1 MAKARPTIIIKPPRG
16 FASIRFRELWSYRAL
31 LMSLVRRRIKSEF
44 DQQYLAY
51 VWPVFRPVLMV
62 LLFSAF
68 RGLSNAR
75 VGVDMPYPL
84 YVYAGLALWF
94 YFIEAVQQAA
104 TSLKQ
109 NAGLITK
116 VYFPRLLVPVSAIM
130 ANLYMFAITIVPLT
144 AMMIFFEAA
153 PGMNFFLLPLV
164 LLQVLVLIFGIGCIF
179 AALGLGNRDW
189 DKFLGFVLYIG
200 LFVSPVIYSPD
211 MFPEHVRPIFAL
223 NPAVG
228 MLMGFRAALF
238 EGMAFPWAE
247 WLYTWAFALIAT
259 AIGLLM
265 FQRVEEHLSDRL

>member
-1 MAKARPTIIIKPPRG
+1 MSKTRLTIVIKPPRR
-16 FASIRFRELWSYRAL
+16 FASIRLRELWEYRAL
-31 LMSLVRRRIKSEF
+31 LWSLVQRRIKSEF

-68 RGLSNAR
+68 RGLSNAQ
-75 VGVDMPYPL
+75 VGVEMPYPL
-84 YVYAGLALWF
+84 YVYGGLALWF

-109 NAGLITK
+109 NAGLISK
-116 VYFPRLLVPVSAIM
+116 VYFPRLLVPISAIIS
-130 ANLYMFAITIVPLT
+130 NLYMFAITIVPLT
-144 AMMIFFEAA
+144 VMMIYFQTP
-153 PGMNFFLLPLV
+153 PGVNILLLPLV
-164 LLQVLVLIFGIGCIF
+164 MLQVLLLIFGLGCIF

-200 LFVSPVIYSPD
+200 LFVSPVIYAPE
-211 MFPEHVRPIFAL
+211 MFPEHVRPFFAL

-228 MLMGFRAALF
+228 LLMGFRAAVF
-238 EGMAFPWAE
+238 EGMAFPWGE
-247 WLYTWAFALIAT
+247 WLYTWAFALGAT

>member
-1 MAKARPTIIIKPPRG
+1 MSTSRNTVVIRPPRR
-16 FASIRFRELWSYRAL
+16 FASIRLRELWGYRAL
-31 LMSLVRRRIKSEF
+31 LLSLVQRRIKSEF

-62 LLFSAF
+62 LLFTAF
-68 RGLSNAR
+68 RGLSNAHT
-75 VGVDMPYPL
+75 GVDMPYPL

-109 NAGLITK
+109 NAGLISK
-116 VYFPRLLVPVSAIM
+116 VYFPRLLVPVSAIL
-130 ANLYMFAITIVPLT
+130 ANLSMFAITVVPLT
-144 AMMIFFEAA
+144 ILMIWYQTP
-153 PGMNFFLLPLV
+153 PGINILLLPLV
-164 LLQVLVLIFGIGCIF
+164 MLQVLVLIFGIGCIF

-200 LFVSPVIYSPD
+200 LFVSPVIYAPD
-211 MFPEHVRPIFAL
+211 MFPEHVRPFFAL

-238 EGMAFPWAE
+238 EGAAFPWGE
-247 WLYTWAFALIAT
+247 WIYTWVVALGAT

-265 FQRVEEHLSDRL
+265 FQQVEEHLSDRL